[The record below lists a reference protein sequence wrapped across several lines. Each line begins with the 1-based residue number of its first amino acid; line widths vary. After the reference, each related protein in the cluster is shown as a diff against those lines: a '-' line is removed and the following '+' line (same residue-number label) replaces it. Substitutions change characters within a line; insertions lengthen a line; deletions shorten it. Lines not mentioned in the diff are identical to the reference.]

1 MEMPQSN
8 KRQRVDS
15 SELKQENPAQSS
27 KEESEEGD
35 AYMNI
40 GKINPSIKLP
50 KSN

>member
-35 AYMNI
+35 ACI